1 MATSDSH
8 LSKLL
13 SSSVLIV
20 VGVVVASVGRLIER
34 IIIAHWFSPQ
44 LYGEVTI
51 ALAIMTIGTTI
62 SLVGLNDGIPRF
74 VSRYDDDQDVRGV
87 WLFGLGFALAVSL
100 AVSLVLY
107 LNVNRIAIALFE
119 TDVARELLR
128 LFVLTIPVSVGLT
141 VGVSALRGM
150 ENTRYKLY
158 TKDFLHP
165 CLRIVL
171 LVALVAGGFDLVSVG
186 YAYFAATLATLLVVY
201 LLSNRLVRL
210 VGPVRTHTRELLTY
224 SAPLIVTMV
233 LSILLTRMD
242 TLMLAQ
248 FRTSNEVGVYNA
260 AYPLA
265 NSLLMVISSF
275 GYLYLPLTSRLDA
288 EGEREEVTSIYRITT
303 KWIYV
308 LTFPAFLVFT
318 VFPDDVLS
326 LFFGSGYTGGGI
338 VLALLSVGFFTSAA
352 AGRNRTTL
360 AALGHTKAILGVD
373 ILTLALN
380 FAVNLLLIPTYGM
393 VGAAVAS
400 SGAYVVRNLA
410 LNVVLLTKCGITP
423 FSAYT
428 NRTYVVLPLVLFP
441 VGLLAGRWL
450 TLSLLTLPVFLVC
463 TGLVGLAAVTVAG
476 GLQPEDGAFIEFIEG
491 ALGVEVPAIQRYVP
505 MQGE

>member
-1 MATSDSH
+1 MAESNH
-8 LSKLL
+8 LSELL

-20 VGVVVASVGRLIER
+20 VGVAVASVGRLIER
-34 IIIAHWFSPQ
+34 IVIAQQFSPE

-51 ALAIMTIGTTI
+51 AFAIMTVGTTV

-74 VSRYDDDQDVRGV
+74 VSRFEDERDVRGV
-87 WLFGLGFALAVSL
+87 WIPGLVVSL
-100 AVSLVLY
+100 AVSLVACAVL
-107 LNVNRIAIALFE
+107 LVNVDRITGALFE
-119 TDVARELLR
+119 TDSARELVR

-171 LVALVAGGFDLVSVG
+171 LVGLLGAGFDLISVG
-186 YAYFAATLATLLVVY
+186 YAYFVATLGTLVVVY

-210 VGPVRTHTRELLTY
+210 VGPMRTHSRELLTY

-242 TLMLAQ
+242 TLMLADM
-248 FRTSNEVGVYNA
+248 RTSAEVGVYNA

-288 EGEREEVTSIYRITT
+288 DGEHEEITEIYRITT

-308 LTFPAFLVFT
+308 FTFPAFLVFT
-318 VFPDDVLS
+318 VFPGDVLS
-326 LFFGSGYTGGGI
+326 IFFGQQYVGGGI
-338 VLALLSVGFFTSAA
+338 ALAILSIGFFTSAA

-360 AALGHTKAILGVD
+360 AALGHTKAILWVD
-373 ILTLALN
+373 VLTLALN
-380 FAVNLLLIPTYGM
+380 FALNVLLIPTHGF

-400 SGAYVVRNLA
+400 AGAYVLRNVA
-410 LNVVLLTKCGITP
+410 FNVVLQHKTGINPLST
-423 FSAYT
+423 YT
-428 NRTYVVLPLVLFP
+428 TRTYLVLPIVLFP
-441 VGLLAGRWL
+441 VGILASNWL
-450 TLSLLTLPVFLVC
+450 TLTALTLPAFLVL
-463 TGLVGLAAVTVAG
+463 TGILGLVAVALAG
-476 GLQPEDGAFIEFIEG
+476 CLQPEDGAFIEFVEG
-491 ALGVEVPAIQRYVP
+491 AVGVEVPALQRLLRAR
-505 MQGE
+505 GE

>member
-1 MATSDSH
+1 MATSENH

-20 VGVVVASVGRLIER
+20 VGVIVASVGRLIER
-34 IIIAHWFSPQ
+34 IIVAHWFSPQ
-44 LYGEVTI
+44 LYGEMTI
-51 ALAIMTIGTTI
+51 ALAIMTIGATV

-74 VSRYDDDQDVRGV
+74 VSRYDDDRDVRGV
-87 WLFGLGFALAVSL
+87 WLFGLGFSLAVSVL
-100 AVSLVLY
+100 VSLVLY
-107 LNVNRIAIALFE
+107 LNIDRITAALFE
-119 TDVARELLR
+119 TSAATDLLR
-128 LFVLTIPVSVGLT
+128 LFILTIPITTGLT

-158 TKDFLHP
+158 TKDFLYP
-165 CLRIVL
+165 CLRILL
-171 LVALVAGGFDLVSVG
+171 LVALVAGGLDLASIG
-186 YAYFAATLATLLVVY
+186 YAYLVATLCTVVVVY
-201 LLSNRLVRL
+201 FLSNRLVRL

-242 TLMLAQ
+242 TIMLAQ

-288 EGEREEVTSIYRITT
+288 DGERDEVTSIYRITT

-318 VFPDDVLS
+318 VFPDDTLS
-326 LFFGSGYTGGGI
+326 IFFGSGYTGGGI
-338 VLALLSVGFFTSAA
+338 ALAILSIGFFTSAA

-380 FAVNLLLIPTYGM
+380 FVANLLLIPTYGI

-400 SGAYVVRNLA
+400 SGAYVVRNIA
-410 LNVVLLTKCGITP
+410 LNLVLWSKCDITP
-423 FSAYT
+423 FASST
-428 NRTYVVLPLVLFP
+428 NRTYVTLPFVLFP
-441 VGLLAGRWL
+441 VALGASHWL
-450 TLSLLTLPVFLVC
+450 TLTLVTLPVFLVC
-463 TGLVGLAAVTVAG
+463 TGLLGLVAVVLAG
-476 GLQPEDGAFIEFIEG
+476 GLQPEDGALIEFVEG
-491 ALGVEVPAIQRYVP
+491 ALGIEMPTIERYVP
-505 MQGE
+505 

>member
-1 MATSDSH
+1 MAENNTH
-8 LSKLL
+8 LSDLL

-20 VGVVVASVGRLIER
+20 LGVAVASIGRLVER
-34 IIIAHWFSPQ
+34 MVIAQRFSPE

-51 ALAIMTIGTTI
+51 AFAIMTVGTTI

-74 VSRYDDDQDVRGV
+74 VSRFEDERDVRGV
-87 WLFGLGFALAVSL
+87 WILGLTVSL
-100 AVSLVLY
+100 AVSLIVSAVLL
-107 LNVNRIAIALFE
+107 LNIDRITGVLFE
-119 TDVARELLR
+119 TETSSELVP
-128 LFVLTIPVSVGLT
+128 LFIITIPASVGLT

-171 LVALVAGGFDLVSVG
+171 LIGLLGTGFDLLSVG
-186 YAYFAATLATLLVVY
+186 YAYFVATLGTLVVVY
-201 LLSNRLVRL
+201 FLSNRLVRL
-210 VGPVRTHTRELLTY
+210 VGPIRTHGRELLTY

-242 TLMLAQ
+242 TLMLADM
-248 FRTSNEVGVYNA
+248 RTSAEVGVYNA

-288 EGEREEVTSIYRITT
+288 DGEHEEITDIYRITT

-308 LTFPAFLVFT
+308 FTFPAFLVFT
-318 VFPDDVLS
+318 VFPEDVLS
-326 LFFGSGYTGGGI
+326 IFFGQQYVGGGI
-338 VLALLSVGFFTSAA
+338 ALAILSVGFFTSAA

-360 AALGHTKAILGVD
+360 AALGYTKSILRVD
-373 ILTLALN
+373 VLTLALN
-380 FAVNLLLIPTYGM
+380 FALNVFLIPRHGF

-400 SGAYVVRNLA
+400 SGAYVLRNVA
-410 LNVVLLTKCGITP
+410 FNVVLQWKSGINPLST
-423 FSAYT
+423 YT
-428 NRTYVVLPLVLFP
+428 ARTYLVLPVVLFP
-441 VGLLAGRWL
+441 IGILASNWL
-450 TLSLLTLPVFLVC
+450 TLTAITLPVFLVLSGVL
-463 TGLVGLAAVTVAG
+463 GLVAVALTG
-476 GLQPEDGAFIEFIEG
+476 CLQPEDGAFVEFIEG
-491 ALGVEVPAIQRYVP
+491 AIGTEVPGIHRYVKAR
-505 MQGE
+505 GE